1 MQTALGS
8 CLQVGNSHTVFV
20 KVAEDKMIT
29 PHFLLYDFH
38 LFNISKFLLSFLIW
52 FMMLNFM
59 VRELLDP

>member
-1 MQTALGS
+1 M
-8 CLQVGNSHTVFV
+8 VFV